1 MKLFLKVLWLRYTV
15 IQYLNNIMK
24 NKKFTQEAHLE
35 QNEYSVNIPTEKGW
49 INVVNPFRATLV
61 LGVPGS
67 GKTFAV
73 VSSYIRQQL
82 EKGFSMYLYDYQFP
96 ELTELAYNH
105 LRLYPGGYKSGVQ
118 PKFYTI
124 NFDDLR
130 KSHRCNP
137 IDPTF
142 MTSIAEAFECACTIM
157 LNLNKTW
164 IQKQGDFFVESPI
177 ILLAA
182 IIWYLK
188 IYDSGKYCTFPH
200 AIELLS
206 KEYTDIFAMLTSYP
220 ELERY
225 LSPFMSA
232 WRGEA
237 HDQLQE
243 QVEAIKSSLSRIA
256 SKQLYWVMGGND
268 FTLDIN
274 NPEHPKILCVGN
286 KPNGQTD
293 YSAALGLYS
302 ARIVKLMN
310 KAQQLKSAVIID
322 ELSTIYFRGL
332 GHLIATGGNNKI
344 AVCLSLQDISQL
356 ERRYGSEE
364 AAAIVNTAGNIFSGQ
379 AFSNTAE
386 KVSGYLNSAI
396 PASQIADLAQGT
408 FVGRRFVDYDISG
421 QEKIFHAKIAVDANK
436 IEADR
441 KKYVEIPAAVSDDRL
456 NEMVDENFER
466 IKADVSRMV
475 DENKVTFPPKP
486 AKK

>member
-1 MKLFLKVLWLRYTV
+1 
-15 IQYLNNIMK
+15 MK
-24 NKKFTQEAHLE
+24 NENFTQEAHLE

-73 VSSYIRQQL
+73 VSSYIRQLL
-82 EKGFSMYLYDYQFP
+82 EKGFSMYLYDYKFP

-105 LRLYPGGYKSGVQ
+105 LRLYPGEYKSGVQ
-118 PKFYTI
+118 LKFYAI
-124 NFDDLR
+124 SFDDLR

-137 IDPTF
+137 LHPSF
-142 MTSIAEAFECACTIM
+142 MANITEAYECACTVIF
-157 LNLNKTW
+157 NLNEAW
-164 IQKQGDFFVESPI
+164 VQKQDDFFVKNAAE
-177 ILLAA
+177 LLAA
-182 IIWYLK
+182 VIWYLK
-188 IYDSGKYCTFPH
+188 NYQDGKYCTFPH

-206 KEYTDIFAMLTSYP
+206 KEYADIFALLTSYP
-220 ELERY
+220 ELEKY

-237 HDQLQE
+237 HDQLRE
-243 QVEAIKSSLSRIA
+243 QVEAIKASLSRMA

-274 NPEHPKILCVGN
+274 NPEEPKILCLGN

-322 ELSTIYFRGL
+322 ELPTIYFRGL

-356 ERRYGSEE
+356 ERRYGYGE
-364 AAAIVNTAGNIFSGQ
+364 AAAIANTAGNIFSGQ
-379 AFSNTAE
+379 VLGNTAE

-396 PASQIADLAQGT
+396 PAGEIASLAQGT
-408 FVGRRFVDYDISG
+408 FAGRRFVDYGISG
-421 QEKIFHAKIAVDANK
+421 QEKFFHAKIAVDANK
-436 IEADR
+436 VEADR
-441 KKYVEIPAAVSDDRL
+441 KKYAEIPAAVSDERL

-475 DENKVTFPPKP
+475 DENFERIKADVSWL
-486 AKK
+486 AN